1 MREAK
6 KVSAKAAKSNLC
18 RRSAAL
24 GLSAVLLVGTVSP
37 AFAGVGVFATEFTQ
51 LLNHVELI
59 NQYIRQGLQYTSQLQ
74 QLQQQIIAGT
84 RNPSQLFGNVQGDL
98 QQLGNVVQGGMA
110 LAYTM
115 QNLNGVYGQR
125 FPGYAPQGTTFSAQ
139 YQTWGKTVL
148 DTVLGTLRAAGLQ
161 GNQLQSEQSILQGL
175 RGLSGSAIGQ
185 MEAAQVGVQIGE
197 QQVEQLQKLREL
209 MLADLQSKAAFQ
221 SAEVQRQLTT
231 QAHGDT
237 FFGPLHFTSNGT
249 VF

>member
-1 MREAK
+1 MQANT
-6 KVSAKAAKSNLC
+6 KAVKWNLC
-18 RRSAAL
+18 RRSDALWLSAAL
-24 GLSAVLLVGTVSP
+24 VLASVSP

-59 NQYIRQGLQYTSQLQ
+59 NQYIRQGMQYTSQLQ

-84 RNPSQLFGNVQGDL
+84 KNPSQIFGNAQMDL
-98 QQLGNVVQGGMA
+98 QQLGNTVQGGLS

-115 QNLNGVYGQR
+115 QNLNSVYGQR
-125 FPGYAPQGTTFSAQ
+125 FPGYAPQGTNFSTQ

-175 RGLSGSAIGQ
+175 RGLSGSAVGQ
-185 MEAAQVGVQIGE
+185 MEAAQVGIQIGE

-221 SAEVQRQLTT
+221 SAEVQNQLAT
-231 QAHGDT
+231 QAQGDT
-237 FFGPLHFTSNGT
+237 FFGPLRFTSNGT